1 MHGNVAGDH
10 HRERAGD
17 YTRAQSCPI
26 LLIVSPMYDTTVNL
40 REQSASVHQLR
51 RLLDAESADDC
62 RGREREDIQTLSS
75 PLRSTPIPRGLH
87 SVPLQIHSSPSSTFL
102 PSRGVFVR
110 AWERSPQNTKLTFI
124 DLLAC
129 APALRCWRKDKRS
142 TTSTHPK
149 NGEMCDML
157 FLSCGCGEGE
167 MGRICTRQLF
177 YATTSNIPATGRTIY
192 RTAPSPSILPTLPTR
207 LRR

>member
-102 PSRGVFVR
+102 PSRGVFCLCLGKVPSKH
-110 AWERSPQNTKLTFI
+110 ETYVQPTYSHVHCSQ
-124 DLLAC
+124 LLALRQGLYHEHV
-129 APALRCWRKDKRS
+129 PQERGDVRYALL
-142 TTSTHPK
+142 
-149 NGEMCDML
+149 EL
-157 FLSCGCGEGE
+157 
-167 MGRICTRQLF
+167 
-177 YATTSNIPATGRTIY
+177 
-192 RTAPSPSILPTLPTR
+192 R
-207 LRR
+207 LW